1 MIRWCLD
8 RNFVVIPK
16 SVKEQRIIE
25 NSDVYDFKLTQEDLQ
40 TMVDIPLYSVL
51 ICIFIC
57 IKDPLKSEELV
68 LAWNPLASPWQ
79 PE

>member
-40 TMVDIPLYSVL
+40 AMVDILLYILSL
-51 ICIFIC
+51 NLYHRYFIM
-57 IKDPLKSEELV
+57 L
-68 LAWNPLASPWQ
+68 
-79 PE
+79 

>member
-40 TMVDIPLYSVL
+40 TMVYRYTSILSLNLYHRY
-51 ICIFIC
+51 FIM
-57 IKDPLKSEELV
+57 L
-68 LAWNPLASPWQ
+68 
-79 PE
+79 